1 MKKFIIVFFIFF
13 LIILTTIIKNSTRKL
28 ENQIFEV
35 KKNLSVLKNKYE
47 LVLLD
52 YNFLTTPKKLM
63 EYQYKYFEND
73 LVPLDI
79 NKIQEIQEKN
89 NKLVITEF
97 KMKNIK
103 NE

>member
-13 LIILTTIIKNSTRKL
+13 LIIFTTIIKNSTRKL
-28 ENQIFEV
+28 ENQIIEV
-35 KKNLSVLKNKYE
+35 KQNLDVLKSKYE

>member
-28 ENQIFEV
+28 ENQIIEV
-35 KKNLSVLKNKYE
+35 KQNLDVLKSKYE

-97 KMKNIK
+97 TMKNIK

>member
-13 LIILTTIIKNSTRKL
+13 LIILTTTIKNSTRKL
-28 ENQIFEV
+28 ENQIIEV
-35 KKNLSVLKNKYE
+35 KQNLDVLKSKYE

>member
-28 ENQIFEV
+28 ENQIIEV
-35 KKNLSVLKNKYE
+35 KQNLDVLKSKYE

-89 NKLVITEF
+89 NKLIVTEF
-97 KMKNIK
+97 KIK
-103 NE
+103 NKKNE

>member
-1 MKKFIIVFFIFF
+1 
-13 LIILTTIIKNSTRKL
+13 
-28 ENQIFEV
+28 
-35 KKNLSVLKNKYE
+35 
-47 LVLLD
+47 
-52 YNFLTTPKKLM
+52 M

>member
-13 LIILTTIIKNSTRKL
+13 LIILTTRIKNSTRKL
-28 ENQIFEV
+28 ENQIIEV
-35 KKNLSVLKNKYE
+35 KQNLDVLKSKYE

-79 NKIQEIQEKN
+79 NKIQVIQEKN

>member
-28 ENQIFEV
+28 ENQIIEV
-35 KKNLSVLKNKYE
+35 KQNLDVLKSKYE

-89 NKLVITEF
+89 NKLVITDF

>member
-1 MKKFIIVFFIFF
+1 MKKFIIIFFILF
-13 LIILTTIIKNSTRKL
+13 LITFITITKNSTRKL
-28 ENQIFEV
+28 EKQIFKV
-35 KKNLSVLKNKYE
+35 KEKISVLKNKHE

-73 LVPLDI
+73 LIPLDI
-79 NKIQEIQEKN
+79 TKIKEIEEKN
-89 NKLVITEF
+89 NKIVITEY
-97 KMKNIK
+97 KKKNIK